1 MKHLLLTTI
10 AAVLLVGCGNPEAD
24 RALLEA
30 ARDGNIEAVRQHLA
44 AGADVNVN
52 DQRGYG
58 GSTPLH
64 VAAQEGHNQVI
75 ELLIDNGANVNAKRS
90 DGATPLDW
98 AEDEPKIADLLR
110 EHGGKHGSIH
120 TAAAGGDTEAV
131 KEFLAAGTDVNAKN
145 QLGRTPL
152 HAAAYRGHTVVVE
165 LLVANDADV
174 NALSVNGKTP
184 LDWAE
189 TVYEGVQPE
198 YKAAYEETVDLLRKH
213 GGKTG
218 EELRA
223 PDK

>member
-1 MKHLLLTTI
+1 MNTKDKRGDTSLDFATHPD
-10 AAVLLVGCGNPEAD
+10 NPNKNKTET
-24 RALLEA
+24 
-30 ARDGNIEAVRQHLA
+30 
-44 AGADVNVN
+44 AG
-52 DQRGYG
+52 
-58 GSTPLH
+58 
-64 VAAQEGHNQVI
+64 
-75 ELLIDNGANVNAKRS
+75 
-90 DGATPLDW
+90 
-98 AEDEPKIADLLR
+98 LLR
-110 EHGGKHGSIH
+110 KHGGKYSKIH
-120 TAAAGGDTEAV
+120 FAARGGDTEAV